1 MMPKRL
7 TGAGVA
13 IVTPFTVAGEVDY
26 TALETLVQMHLDSGT
41 DFLCVH
47 GTTGET
53 PTLTIE
59 EKRETRKRIIKQV
72 NGRIPIMLGVGGN
85 NTQAI
90 VNELQTEDFT
100 GIDAILSIVPYYNK
114 PTQEGMYRHF
124 KAIAE
129 ATELPIYLYNVPGR
143 TGVNMLPETTIRL
156 ARECKNIVG
165 LKAASGNLQQISR
178 LMDMKPK
185 DFDILSGD
193 DALTVDIMKMGGVGV
208 ISVFSNAF
216 PTELVKLVRAMQA
229 GNAEE
234 ARRLNDKYS
243 EIFRLLFVDGNPAGA
258 KIALNIK
265 GKCENVLRLPLVP
278 VSDAVAAEMSKAI
291 EALQK

>member
-1 MMPKRL
+1 MMPKRF

-13 IVTPFTVAGEVDY
+13 IITPFTQTGEVDY
-26 TALETLVQMHLDSGT
+26 PALDALVQMHLDCGT

-85 NTQAI
+85 NTMAV
-90 VNELQTEDFT
+90 VNELKTEDLT

-143 TGVNMLPETTIRL
+143 TGVNMLPETTVRL

-178 LMDMKPK
+178 LIDIKPA
-185 DFDILSGD
+185 DFDVLSGD

-216 PTELVKLVRAMQA
+216 PSQLVELVRAMEK
-229 GNAEE
+229 GDVEK
-234 ARRLNDKYS
+234 ARLLNDKYT

-258 KIALNIK
+258 KIALNIM
-265 GKCENVLRLPLVP
+265 GKCENALRLPLVP
-278 VSDAVAAEMSKAI
+278 VSSSVAAEMAQAI
-291 EALQK
+291 KALQ

>member
-1 MMPKRL
+1 MMPKRF

-13 IVTPFTVAGEVDY
+13 IITPFTQTGEVDY
-26 TALETLVQMHLDSGT
+26 PALDALVQMHLDCGT

-85 NTQAI
+85 NTMAV
-90 VNELQTEDFT
+90 VNELKTEDLT

-143 TGVNMLPETTIRL
+143 TGVNMLPETTVRL

-178 LMDMKPK
+178 LIDIKPA
-185 DFDILSGD
+185 DFDVLSGD

-216 PTELVKLVRAMQA
+216 PSQLVELVRAMEK
-229 GNAEE
+229 GDVEK
-234 ARRLNDKYS
+234 ARLLNDKYT

-258 KIALNIK
+258 KIALNIM
-265 GKCENVLRLPLVP
+265 GKCENALRLPLVP
-278 VSDAVAAEMSKAI
+278 VSPSVAAEMAQAI
-291 EALQK
+291 KALQ

>member
-1 MMPKRL
+1 MMPKRF

-13 IVTPFTVAGEVDY
+13 IITPFTQTGEVDY
-26 TALETLVQMHLDSGT
+26 PALEALVQMHLDCGT

-85 NTQAI
+85 NTMAV
-90 VNELQTEDFT
+90 VNELKTEDLA

-143 TGVNMLPETTIRL
+143 TGVNMLPETTERL

-178 LMDMKPK
+178 LIDIKPA
-185 DFDILSGD
+185 DFDVLSGD

-216 PTELVKLVRAMQA
+216 PSQLVELVRAMER
-229 GNAEE
+229 GDVEK
-234 ARRLNDKYS
+234 ARLLNDKYA

-258 KIALNIK
+258 KIALNIM
-265 GKCENVLRLPLVP
+265 GKCENALRLPLVP
-278 VSDAVAAEMSKAI
+278 VSSSVAAEMAQAI
-291 EALQK
+291 KALQ

>member
-13 IVTPFTVAGEVDY
+13 IITPFTQAGEVDY
-26 TALETLVQMHLDSGT
+26 PALEALVQMHLDCGT

-53 PTLTIE
+53 PTLSIE

-85 NTQAI
+85 NTYA
-90 VNELQTEDFT
+90 VVKELQTEDLT

-124 KAIAE
+124 KAIAD

-143 TGVNMLPETTIRL
+143 TGVNMLPETTVRL

-178 LMDMKPK
+178 LMDLKPK
-185 DFDILSGD
+185 DFDVFSGD

-216 PTELVKLVRAMQA
+216 PAELVRLVRAMQA
-229 GNAEE
+229 GETDNA
-234 ARRLNDKYS
+234 RLLNDKYNK
-243 EIFRLLFVDGNPAGA
+243 IFQLLFIDGNPAGA
-258 KIALNIK
+258 KVALNIM

-278 VSDAVAAEMSKAI
+278 VSPQVAAEMAKAI
-291 EALQK
+291 EEL

>member
-1 MMPKRL
+1 MMPKRF

-13 IVTPFTVAGEVDY
+13 IITPFTQTGEVDY
-26 TALETLVQMHLDSGT
+26 PALEALVQMHLDCGT

-85 NTQAI
+85 NTMAV
-90 VNELQTEDFT
+90 VNELKTEDLA

-143 TGVNMLPETTIRL
+143 TGVNMLPETTVRL

-178 LMDMKPK
+178 LIDIKPA
-185 DFDILSGD
+185 DFDVLSGD

-216 PTELVKLVRAMQA
+216 PSQLVELVRAMER
-229 GNAEE
+229 GDVEK
-234 ARRLNDKYS
+234 ARLLNDKYA

-258 KIALNIK
+258 KIALNIM
-265 GKCENVLRLPLVP
+265 GKCENALRLPLVP
-278 VSDAVAAEMSKAI
+278 VNSSVAAEMAQAI
-291 EALQK
+291 KALQ

>member
-1 MMPKRL
+1 MMPKRF

-13 IVTPFTVAGEVDY
+13 IITPFTQTGEVDY
-26 TALETLVQMHLDSGT
+26 PALEALVQMHLDCGT

-85 NTQAI
+85 NTMAV
-90 VNELQTEDFT
+90 VNELKTEDLA

-143 TGVNMLPETTIRL
+143 TGVNMLPETIVRL

-178 LMDMKPK
+178 LIDIKPA
-185 DFDILSGD
+185 DFDLLSGD

-216 PTELVKLVRAMQA
+216 PSQLVELVRAMER
-229 GNAEE
+229 GDVEK
-234 ARRLNDKYS
+234 ARLLNDKYT

-258 KIALNIK
+258 KIALNIM
-265 GKCENVLRLPLVP
+265 GKCENALRLPLVP
-278 VSDAVAAEMSKAI
+278 VSSSVAAEMAQAI
-291 EALQK
+291 KALQ

>member
-1 MMPKRL
+1 MMQKRL

-13 IVTPFTVAGEVDY
+13 IITPFTQTGEVDY
-26 TALETLVQMHLDSGT
+26 PALEALVQMHLDCGT

-85 NTQAI
+85 NTYA
-90 VNELQTEDFT
+90 VVKELQTEDLT

-129 ATELPIYLYNVPGR
+129 ATDLPVYLYNVPGR
-143 TGVNMLPETTIRL
+143 TGVNMLPETTVRL

-165 LKAASGNLQQISR
+165 LKAASGNLQQISH
-178 LMDMKPK
+178 LMSIKPAG
-185 DFDILSGD
+185 FDILSGD
-193 DALTVDIMKMGGVGV
+193 DALTLNIMKMGGVGV
-208 ISVFSNAF
+208 ISVFANAF
-216 PTELVKLVRAMQA
+216 PAELIKMVRAIES
-229 GNAEE
+229 NNLEE
-234 ARRLNDKYS
+234 ARNLNNNYQ
-243 EIFRLLFVDGNPAGA
+243 ELYRLLFVDGNPAGA
-258 KIALNIK
+258 KLALNIM
-265 GKCENVLRLPLVP
+265 GRCENVLRLPLVP
-278 VSDAVAAEMSKAI
+278 ATTAVAAEMAKAI
-291 EALQK
+291 EGLL

>member
-1 MMPKRL
+1 MMPKRF

-13 IVTPFTVAGEVDY
+13 IITPFTQTGEVDY
-26 TALETLVQMHLDSGT
+26 PALEALVQMHLDCGT

-85 NTQAI
+85 NTMAV
-90 VNELQTEDFT
+90 VNELKTEDLA

-143 TGVNMLPETTIRL
+143 TGVNMLPETTVRL

-178 LMDMKPK
+178 LIDIKPA
-185 DFDILSGD
+185 DFDVLSGD

-216 PTELVKLVRAMQA
+216 PSQLVELVRAMER
-229 GNAEE
+229 GNVEK
-234 ARRLNDKYS
+234 ARLLNDRYA

-258 KIALNIK
+258 KIALNIM
-265 GKCENVLRLPLVP
+265 GKCENALRLPLVP
-278 VSDAVAAEMSKAI
+278 VSSSVAAEMAQAI
-291 EALQK
+291 KALQ

>member
-1 MMPKRL
+1 MMPKRF

-13 IVTPFTVAGEVDY
+13 IITPFTQTGEVDY
-26 TALETLVQMHLDSGT
+26 PALDALVQMHLDCGT

-85 NTQAI
+85 NTIAV
-90 VNELQTEDFT
+90 VNELKTEDLT

-143 TGVNMLPETTIRL
+143 TGVNMLPETTVRL

-178 LMDMKPK
+178 LIDIKPA

-216 PTELVKLVRAMQA
+216 PSQLVELVRAMEK
-229 GNAEE
+229 GDVEK
-234 ARRLNDKYS
+234 ARLLNDKYA

-258 KIALNIK
+258 KIALNIM

-278 VSDAVAAEMSKAI
+278 VSSSIAAEMAQAI
-291 EALQK
+291 KALQ

>member
-1 MMPKRL
+1 MMPKRF

-13 IVTPFTVAGEVDY
+13 IITPFTQTGEVDY
-26 TALETLVQMHLDSGT
+26 PALDALVQMHLDCGT

-85 NTQAI
+85 NTMAV
-90 VNELQTEDFT
+90 VNELKTEDLT

-114 PTQEGMYRHF
+114 PTQEGMYCHF

-143 TGVNMLPETTIRL
+143 TGVNMLPETTVRL

-178 LMDMKPK
+178 LIDIKPA
-185 DFDILSGD
+185 DFDVLSGD

-216 PTELVKLVRAMQA
+216 PSQLVELVRAMEK
-229 GNAEE
+229 GDVEK
-234 ARRLNDKYS
+234 ARLLNDKYT

-258 KIALNIK
+258 KIALNIM

-278 VSDAVAAEMSKAI
+278 VSSSVAAEMAQAI
-291 EALQK
+291 KALQ

>member
-1 MMPKRL
+1 MMPKRF

-13 IVTPFTVAGEVDY
+13 IITPFTQTGEVDY
-26 TALETLVQMHLDSGT
+26 PALEALVQMHLDCGT

-85 NTQAI
+85 NTMTV
-90 VNELQTEDFT
+90 VNELKTEDLT

-114 PTQEGMYRHF
+114 PTQEGMYCHF

-143 TGVNMLPETTIRL
+143 TGVNMLPETTVRL

-165 LKAASGNLQQISR
+165 LKAASGNLQQRSR
-178 LMDMKPK
+178 LIDIKPA
-185 DFDILSGD
+185 DFDVLSGD

-216 PTELVKLVRAMQA
+216 PSQLVELVRAMEK
-229 GNAEE
+229 GDVEK
-234 ARRLNDKYS
+234 ARLLNDKYA

-258 KIALNIK
+258 KIALNIM

-278 VSDAVAAEMSKAI
+278 VSSSVAAEMAQAI
-291 EALQK
+291 KALQ

>member
-1 MMPKRL
+1 MMPKRF

-13 IVTPFTVAGEVDY
+13 IITPFTQTGEVDY
-26 TALETLVQMHLDSGT
+26 PALDALVQMHLDCGT

-85 NTQAI
+85 NTMAV
-90 VNELQTEDFT
+90 VNELKTEDLT

-143 TGVNMLPETTIRL
+143 TGVNMLPETTVRL

-178 LMDMKPK
+178 LIDIKPA

-216 PTELVKLVRAMQA
+216 PSQLVELVRAMEK
-229 GNAEE
+229 GDVEK
-234 ARRLNDKYS
+234 ARLLNDKYA

-258 KIALNIK
+258 KIALNIM

-278 VSDAVAAEMSKAI
+278 VSSSVAAEMAQAI
-291 EALQK
+291 KALQ

>member
-1 MMPKRL
+1 MMPKRF

-13 IVTPFTVAGEVDY
+13 IITPFTQTGEVDY
-26 TALETLVQMHLDSGT
+26 PALEALVQMHLDCGT

-85 NTQAI
+85 NTMTV
-90 VNELQTEDFT
+90 VNELKTEDLT

-114 PTQEGMYRHF
+114 PTQEGMYCHF

-143 TGVNMLPETTIRL
+143 TGVNMLPETTVRL

-178 LMDMKPK
+178 LIDIKPA
-185 DFDILSGD
+185 DFDVLSGD

-216 PTELVKLVRAMQA
+216 PSQLVELVRAMEK
-229 GNAEE
+229 GDVEK
-234 ARRLNDKYS
+234 ARLLNDKYA

-258 KIALNIK
+258 KIALNIM

-278 VSDAVAAEMSKAI
+278 VSSSVAAEMAQAI
-291 EALQK
+291 KALQ